1 MPLIKTIINTN
12 KIITMKKQLLF
23 MVACSL
29 AALTASAQITIT
41 TADIETPNHVVYQAN
56 DTLPTISI
64 GNASATTQTWT
75 MTGLAQST
83 KDTLNFIPYAW
94 QPNANFP
101 TSNVV
106 IKQGSANQYAFA
118 LNDANGFSILGNGG
132 TANIMGANVNLN
144 QIYTPS
150 EKLATFPFTLNSSVA
165 NNYRT
170 YAKFFFGQTITYLG
184 NPIQVDSIKE
194 HSTVNKTILVDA
206 FGSLTTPLGTFNV
219 IRSKE
224 TKITHDT
231 IDGFIVLSTMPYF
244 GMWQNAA
251 YTTLDTAVTYTWW
264 ANGVGFPLVKANV
277 DLLGNVKSVSWLLQT
292 PSLGI
297 NEYSSGAEN
306 VYPNPAQNEIN
317 FVADAAK
324 QKSIQVFDITGR
336 LVDTFLITENVTTLN
351 TSAYANGLYTYSIL
365 GKDNSIISR
374 GKFSIAK

>member
-1 MPLIKTIINTN
+1 
-12 KIITMKKQLLF
+12 MKKQLLF

-75 MTGLAQST
+75 MTGLAQHAT
-83 KDTLNFIPYAW
+83 DTLNFIPYAW

-101 TSNVV
+101 TSNIV
-106 IKQGSANQYAFA
+106 IKQGSANQYAFG
-118 LNDANGFSILGNGG
+118 LNDANGFSFLGNGG
-132 TANIMGANVNLN
+132 TANIMGTNVTVN
-144 QIYTPS
+144 QINTPA
-150 EKLATFPFTLNSSVA
+150 EKLATFPFTMNSGFT
-165 NNYRT
+165 NNYISR
-170 YAKFFFGQTITYLG
+170 AKFYFGQTIQGL
-184 NPIQVDSIKE
+184 QVDSVRFKSIVHK
-194 HSTVNKTILVDA
+194 TVSVDA
-206 FGSLTTPLGTFNV
+206 FGSLTTPLGTFSV

-224 TKITHDT
+224 TKVTTDSA
-231 IDGFIVLSTMPYF
+231 DAYIVLFGFGTWNNVQASADST
-244 GMWQNAA
+244 
-251 YTTLDTAVTYTWW
+251 TTYTWW
-264 ANGVGFPLVKANV
+264 ANTVGFPLVTATM
-277 DLLGNVKSVSWLLQT
+277 DSAGAVKRVAWLLQT

-317 FVADAAK
+317 FVADAAN
-324 QKSIQVFDITGR
+324 QKSVQIFDITGR
-336 LVDTFLITENVTTLN
+336 LVDSFLITENVSTLN

-374 GKFSIAK
+374 GKFSISK

>member
-1 MPLIKTIINTN
+1 
-12 KIITMKKQLLF
+12 MKKQLLF

>member
-1 MPLIKTIINTN
+1 
-12 KIITMKKQLLF
+12 MKKQLLF

-29 AALTASAQITIT
+29 AAVTASAQITIT

-56 DTLPTISI
+56 DTLPTTISV
-64 GNASATTQTWT
+64 GNASASTQTWT
-75 MTGLAQST
+75 MTALTADR

-94 QPNANFP
+94 QPNTNFP

-106 IKQGSANQYAFA
+106 IKQGSANQYAFG
-118 LNDANGFSILGNGG
+118 LNDANGFSFLGNGG
-132 TANIMGANVNLN
+132 TANIMGTNITVN
-144 QIYTPS
+144 QISTPA
-150 EKLATFPFTLNSSVA
+150 EKLVTFPYTLNSSFT
-165 NNYRT
+165 NNYASH
-170 YAKFFFGQTITYLG
+170 AKFYFGQTVQGY
-184 NPIQVDSIKE
+184 QVDSVRDYT
-194 HSTVNKTILVDA
+194 TVKKTAVVDA
-206 FGSLTTPLGTFNV
+206 YGSLTTPLGTFPV

-224 TKITHDT
+224 TKLTTDSTDAYIVILTFGTWQNVQVTHD
-231 IDGFIVLSTMPYF
+231 ST
-244 GMWQNAA
+244 
-251 YTTLDTAVTYTWW
+251 TTYTWW
-264 ANGVGFPLVKANV
+264 ANGVGFPLVTATMDSAGAVKNV
-277 DLLGNVKSVSWLLQT
+277 AWLLQT

-336 LVDTFLITENVTTLN
+336 LVDTYLITENVNTLN